1 MCSFLCVYFFVCV
14 FLCVCIFVCVYFF
27 VCVFSCVYFFVCV
40 YAFAH
45 VAVCSVRPRRHVC
58 ACSRAYLH
66 HRNGSGVCGKVNR
79 PAGRSAHPPVGRFY
93 TRPLFSLSRAT
104 CGPSSGTSAPRP
116 RWRSLTLGGAHGPRG
131 RSLFPPASPRLS
143 LCGSAF
149 CLSFSLARAIVFSLS
164 PGSGARLHLRL

>member
-1 MCSFLCVYFFVCV
+1 MCVYFFVCV
-14 FLCVCIFVCVYFF
+14 FLCVCIFL
-27 VCVFSCVYFFVCV
+27 CVFSCVYFFVCV